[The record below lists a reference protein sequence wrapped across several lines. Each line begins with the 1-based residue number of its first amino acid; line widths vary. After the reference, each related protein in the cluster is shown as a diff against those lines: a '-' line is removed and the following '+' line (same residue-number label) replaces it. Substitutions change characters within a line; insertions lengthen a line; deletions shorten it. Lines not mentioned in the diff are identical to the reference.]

1 VLASC
6 AAKWTHQ
13 CDRDLHRL
21 ICYINTTK
29 DHAVIG
35 WCGSPASM
43 LELRARADADFAW
56 CVRAVRSAAGVALAV
71 EGPNARVVVNGVSKR
86 QPAVSHSTPEA

>member
-1 VLASC
+1 
-6 AAKWTHQ
+6 
-13 CDRDLHRL
+13 
-21 ICYINTTK
+21 
-29 DHAVIG
+29 
-35 WCGSPASM
+35 M